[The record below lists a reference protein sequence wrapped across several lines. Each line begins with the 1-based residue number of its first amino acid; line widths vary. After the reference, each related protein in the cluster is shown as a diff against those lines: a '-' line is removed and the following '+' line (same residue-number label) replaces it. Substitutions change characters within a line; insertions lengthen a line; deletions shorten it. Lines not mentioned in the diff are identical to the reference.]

1 MMFLSDSCTLG
12 QTVLGVGTY
21 FHYPH
26 LKGGGI
32 YVRSVK
38 SRKYGDYFQLVR
50 SYRDPDSGTVKKEV
64 LVHLGEHETPD
75 AALTAWPRE
84 IETHRASGR
93 GEQADKLAGKLEKLR
108 TLVESRGG
116 NVRS

>member
-1 MMFLSDSCTLG
+1 M
-12 QTVLGVGTY
+12 GTENKC
-21 FHYPH
+21 PQP
-26 LKGGGI
+26 KGASI

-38 SRKYGDYFQLVR
+38 SRRYGDYFQLVR
-50 SYRDPDSGTVKKEV
+50 SYREDGTVKKEV
-64 LVHLGEHETPD
+64 LVHLGEHDTPD

>member
-1 MMFLSDSCTLG
+1 
-12 QTVLGVGTY
+12 VGTENK
-21 FHYPH
+21 YPQP
-26 LKGGGI
+26 KGASI
-32 YVRSVK
+32 YVRTVK

-75 AALTAWPRE
+75 EALAAWPRE

-108 TLVESRGG
+108 TLVETRGG